1 MNEILL
7 VQAQNGRDSPSFFI
21 QLLQYNNTQTS
32 SQCFINYPNSSQ
44 NYYVYTVA
52 VGKKPNKNQI
62 QFFFAGEWING
73 SSRPFIGIAK
83 YNLTNDLSDSSNS
96 CANSFSYSIQYLDNY
111 EHQEYYVIGVE
122 PKGLLA
128 YGFANEFV
136 TIFDSQNVSILESW
150 NSSLTWSNSSFKP
163 CAVEI
168 SDNFGII
175 AGFVQ
180 NGLEER
186 VKYSPI
192 IYLLNFNSSN
202 RHPIVVDQYIPIA
215 TPGTW
220 QDLLTY
226 SNVNIYS
233 AINSMSI
240 SINSRGNVLVGMPF
254 INRVF
259 LLSVN
264 ISDPRKLTY
273 ISRNTGG
280 RSLGNG
286 KSVAWLN
293 DGNMTAIL
301 VNTYSLTY
309 QWTSSKIYFYD
320 MISSTYN
327 SNSTPLSVFPNYH
340 QLVPDS
346 FSFTFLNIISSSISL
361 TLMDDK
367 GNLLIFYPTP
377 PGFFPSITD
386 TGSVPLITST
396 EACLPGMYKDQY
408 GINDC
413 ILCPTGTK
421 NPGNSSIKC
430 MLCANGSFCSLGSVD
445 EIPQSALETV
455 VQVIAYL
462 KSPEIMVCFAYSFS
476 DIFYRQYPYETS
488 SGSYF
493 DCEESIRNAKFET
506 GLQSLAIPR
515 SHTETPMFECTLEI
529 PSAFDYVSGVHQIS
543 NSIDKTKID
552 IDNLTCKTSIDSYEE
567 CYKYATELVPYKYVG
582 VGIETIMLL
591 RLKLKAVN
599 QPLLNSSL
607 YWNEEDRFKPFNNL
621 MSSRN
626 ECQILYCGAH
636 EAGTDGLEFI
646 KQYENCHVWFL
657 EPVAQFYDKLIHS
670 RRILRQLETVKHH
683 MYNIGLSNKNEL
695 IDLTWKDIRKSQA
708 LTLVGKHENKNDIG
722 NNLKYKLIL
731 RDVAEILFEFHI
743 LLKISNSI
751 IIGEL
756 NLLHINCEGCEYD
769 VIERLIKKNLTKY
782 IRIIQFGSHRPLSIR
797 SSINRRYCCLQQ
809 MLSMTHHLEFGIP
822 WAWERW
828 LRTDLVEKK

>member
-44 NYYVYTVA
+44 NYYIYTVA

-233 AINSMSI
+233 SKNSMSI

-309 QWTSSKIYFYD
+309 QWSSSKIYFYD
-320 MISSTYN
+320 MISSNYN

-346 FSFTFLNIISSSISL
+346 FSFTFLNIISSSTSL

-386 TGSVPLITST
+386 TGSVPLITSK
-396 EACLPGMYKDQY
+396 EACLP
-408 GINDC
+408 
-413 ILCPTGTK
+413 
-421 NPGNSSIKC
+421 
-430 MLCANGSFCSLGSVD
+430 V
-445 EIPQSALETV
+445 
-455 VQVIAYL
+455 
-462 KSPEIMVCFAYSFS
+462 MVCFAYSFS

-567 CYKYATELVPYKYVG
+567 CYKYATELVPYKYVT

-591 RLKLKAVN
+591 RQKLRAVN

-607 YWNEEDRFKPFNNL
+607 YWNEEDRFKPFTNL

-695 IDLTWKDIRKSQA
+695 IDITAKDIRKSQA

-797 SSINRRYCCLQQ
+797 SSVNRRYCCLQQ

-828 LRTDLVEKK
+828 LRNDLVEKK

>member
-44 NYYVYTVA
+44 NYYIYTVA

-150 NSSLTWSNSSFKP
+150 NSNLTWSNSSFKP

-240 SINSRGNVLVGMPF
+240 SINSRGNILVGMPF

-264 ISDPRKLTY
+264 ISDPRNLTY

-286 KSVAWLN
+286 KSVAWLD

-309 QWTSSKIYFYD
+309 QWSSSKIYFYD
-320 MISSTYN
+320 MISSNYN

-346 FSFTFLNIISSSISL
+346 FSFTFLNIISSSTSL

-386 TGSVPLITST
+386 TGSVPLITSK
-396 EACLPGMYKDQY
+396 EACLP
-408 GINDC
+408 
-413 ILCPTGTK
+413 
-421 NPGNSSIKC
+421 
-430 MLCANGSFCSLGSVD
+430 V
-445 EIPQSALETV
+445 
-455 VQVIAYL
+455 
-462 KSPEIMVCFAYSFS
+462 MVCFAYSFS

-567 CYKYATELVPYKYVG
+567 CYKYATELVPYKYVT

-591 RLKLKAVN
+591 RQKLRAVN

-607 YWNEEDRFKPFNNL
+607 YWNEEDRFKPFTNL

-695 IDLTWKDIRKSQA
+695 IDITAKDIRKSQA

-769 VIERLIKKNLTKY
+769 VIERLIKKNLIKY
-782 IRIIQFGSHRPLSIR
+782 IRIIQFGSHRPLAIR

-828 LRTDLVEKK
+828 LRNDLVEKK